1 MKKNQL
7 CEIDTLYNTIKM
19 NNSDNNNN
27 NSLYNTNNQLYNTNK
42 QLYNNKNSLY
52 NTTAKSITDN
62 NLEYD
67 NNISNSDTIS

>member
-27 NSLYNTNNQLYNTNK
+27 NQ
-42 QLYNNKNSLY
+42 LY